1 MGCLSSSQVA
11 AIKAE
16 IVKLTALIDACY
28 ASLLTGIENA
38 EIETYRFDSGE
49 GSQRAD
55 RRNPQEINDLLDD
68 LTSKRDRLARKLAGT
83 SNVTINF
90 RRRGY
95 GYGGRYRRY

>member
-38 EIETYRFDSGE
+38 EVEEYRFDSGE
-49 GSQRAD
+49 GSQRTK
-55 RRNPQEINDLLDD
+55 RRSPQEISDLCDD
-68 LTSKRDRLARKLAGT
+68 LSAKRDRLARKLAGT
-83 SNVTINF
+83 SNVTLNW

-95 GYGGRYRRY
+95 GYGRRNYR